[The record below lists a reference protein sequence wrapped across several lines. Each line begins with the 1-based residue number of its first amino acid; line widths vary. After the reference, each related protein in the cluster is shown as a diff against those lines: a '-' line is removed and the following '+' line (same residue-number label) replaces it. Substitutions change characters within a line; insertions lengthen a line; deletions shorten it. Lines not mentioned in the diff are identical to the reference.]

1 MNKEYVYIF
10 SNTER
15 QDLLKIGKT
24 THNPRVRAE
33 KLSRETGA
41 IGKFIV
47 EWFMEVP
54 NCELAEKIIHFRL
67 QEFHYEKEFY
77 KTDIDNA
84 VITSC
89 IELSKFF
96 EITKP
101 IFYVKNLEIIEKE
114 LERLKKTIN
123 SLTRLFINDLESDK
137 KLREDANKQV
147 VERTRK
153 VEILNS
159 FL

>member
-1 MNKEYVYIF
+1 MNKEYIYIF
-10 SNTER
+10 SN
-15 QDLLKIGKT
+15 DLLKIGKT

-84 VITSC
+84 VIASC

-96 EITKP
+96 EITQP

-114 LERLKKTIN
+114 LEKIKLAALKK
-123 SLTRLFINDLESDK
+123 RL
-137 KLREDANKQV
+137 
-147 VERTRK
+147 
-153 VEILNS
+153 
-159 FL
+159 